1 MNFPNF
7 LINTF
12 LEKSSVALAD
22 LSSASLMVVVGEVPN
37 TSINT
42 SSEISEVCSVSII
55 PKEFAL
61 LLT

>member
-1 MNFPNF
+1 MNFPIF

-12 LEKSSVALAD
+12 NEKSSVALAH
-22 LSSASLMVVVGEVPN
+22 LSSASLMVVVGEVLNPP
-37 TSINT
+37 INT
-42 SSEISEVCSVSII
+42 LSEISLVCSVSII